1 MSSRGKCC
9 SYTHFLKCNYI
20 LQGLLSIIPQQS
32 LKPWYRSGARDLRKS
47 RPLSKGTEVYDT
59 NPNIWP
65 INEPMPKV
73 EALIQCAGEAKY
85 VNDLPTQQGEVFC
98 SFVTSDI
105 GSGIIE
111 EIDPS
116 PALVMH
122 DHIFHKTCTVCI
134 FLHIIIYLYTLLQK
148 LPGVIAFFSAKDIPG
163 INSFVSTKQEGSTA
177 NEELFA
183 DEIVKFYDQPLGIVV
198 ADSEK
203 LANRASLLVR
213 VKYKKN
219 KRGPLLTINEVRAQ
233 DPSRVNLFLAV
244 PARDR
249 GTNVRKVISDCHNI
263 YWQYHYS
270 IEPLSCVTRPSEDGL
285 DVFPATQSPNWTHV
299 TLTDVLNIPQNR

>member
-1 MSSRGKCC
+1 MSR
-9 SYTHFLKCNYI
+9 YEFLKCSLL
-20 LQGLLSIIPQQS
+20 LQGLLTIIPEGS

-59 NPNIWP
+59 NPDIWP
-65 INEPMPKV
+65 ANEPMPKV

-85 VNDLPTQQGEVFC
+85 VNDLPTQQDEVFC
-98 SFVTSDI
+98 AFVTSDI
-105 GSGIIE
+105 GTGIIE

-122 DHIFHKTCTVCI
+122 DWIFCEIMYFVYFFAQHYFTH
-134 FLHIIIYLYTLLQK
+134 FQK

-163 INSFVSTKQEGSTA
+163 INSFLSLKQEGATA

-183 DEIVKFYDQPLGIVV
+183 DEIIKFYDQPLGIVV
-198 ADSEK
+198 AESEK
-203 LANRASLLVR
+203 LATKASLLVR
-213 VKYKKN
+213 VKYKKD
-219 KRGPLLTINEVRAQ
+219 KREPLLTINEVREQ

-249 GTNVRKVISDCHNI
+249 GANVRKVISDCHNI
-263 YWQYHYS
+263 FWQLHFA
-270 IEPLSCVTRPSEDGL
+270 IEPLSCVTRPNEDGL
-285 DVFPATQSPNWTHV
+285 DVFPATQSLNWTHV
-299 TLTDVLNIPQNR
+299 SLSDTLNIPQNR